1 MMEAKFLTTREGS
14 NKYGKKKDW
23 EVPEVLD
30 WIRGI
35 NVNIRFLLKR
45 KNTYMCIYAY
55 FINYIMYILY

>member
-1 MMEAKFLTTREGS
+1 MMEAKFLTAREGS

-45 KNTYMCIYAY
+45 KNTYICIYAY